1 MAIFL
6 FGFMFVK
13 KPSDVAMSKTKLLLF
28 IANSAY
34 SIFYLTSGVNN
45 VHLFVISDTDTFPGK
60 KSLYIAV
67 TSCQSQN
74 VSLFSSFS

>member
-45 VHLFVISDTDTFPGK
+45 VHLFVISDIDTFPGK
-60 KSLYIAV
+60 KSLYVAV
-67 TSCQSQN
+67 TSC
-74 VSLFSSFS
+74 

>member
-1 MAIFL
+1 MDIFL

-34 SIFYLTSGVNN
+34 SIFHLTSGVNN
-45 VHLFVISDTDTFPGK
+45 VHLFVISDIDTFPGK